1 MPDGKGSQ
9 SARASRGGITPVL
22 RETLHDRVYAELRR
36 SLIHGVFV
44 SGQMLRIQDLAEKL
58 NTSTMPVREALA
70 RLISEQALEALPN
83 RTVRVPVITREKLED
98 LARAR
103 VLIEGEVT
111 ARAMARLTSS
121 DFERL
126 RDLTR
131 QCEAAFKVRNDAH
144 IRRAT
149 ELNHAFHDHIYRA
162 AGSPVLQPMIESL
175 WLQSGPYVHAAAFL
189 HDETSDPAGTHHHW
203 ELIKALEKSD
213 AKGAIT
219 ALTRDITRAF
229 SLLRNK
235 LDAEEADAK
244 ARQHG

>member
-1 MPDGKGSQ
+1 MQDGQGSQ
-9 SARASRGGITPVL
+9 FAPAGKGGITPVQ

-83 RTVRVPVITREKLED
+83 RTVRVPVITRDKLED

-111 ARAMARLTSS
+111 ARAMDRLGPADFARLR
-121 DFERL
+121 E
-126 RDLTR
+126 LTH
-131 QCEAAFKVRNDAH
+131 QCEAAFTVRSAEN

-149 ELNHAFHDHIYRA
+149 ELNHAFHDHIYKS

-203 ELIKALEKSD
+203 ELIKALERRD
-213 AKGAIT
+213 AAGARE

-229 SLLRNK
+229 SLLRNR

>member
-1 MPDGKGSQ
+1 MPEGGQ
-9 SARASRGGITPVL
+9 TQAERRSRGGITPVQ

-36 SLIHGVFV
+36 SLVHGVFV

-98 LARAR
+98 LAQAR

-111 ARAMARLTSS
+111 VRAMQKLGPS
-121 DFERL
+121 DFVRL
-126 RDLTR
+126 RDLTH
-131 QCEAAFKVRNDAH
+131 QCEASFTVRNDDN

-189 HDETSDPAGTHHHW
+189 HDETEDPAGTHHHW
-203 ELIKALEKSD
+203 ELIKALEKRD
-213 AKGAIT
+213 EKGAIA
-219 ALTRDITRAF
+219 ALKRDITRAF
-229 SLLRNK
+229 NLLRNK
-235 LDAEEADAK
+235 LDAEEAEAGE
-244 ARQHG
+244 RQHG